1 MMPARANGFAGSRV
15 LDTDN
20 LQEDLGMLKKSAV
33 AAALFFI
40 TVSSNVHALGLGAL
54 DMRSALNQ
62 PMNAVIDLTSA
73 SGTDLSKIKVSIASQ
88 QAHDR
93 TGLSRARILTDF
105 RFSVDRDSQGNA
117 FIRVTSTDTIHEPFL
132 EFLLELE
139 WPSGRLLREYTVLV
153 DPPVTMP
160 ARPAVPAAP
169 VSRAPA
175 PVAQRQ
181 VRQSRPAQPRPTMAP
196 VRTTAAPAP
205 AADSYGPVRRNETL
219 WTIANRVRPGSDISV
234 DQMMHA
240 LLRENPHAFMN
251 NNINQLKAG
260 ATLRIPDREQIMSI
274 TTNEAR
280 AESNRQAREWKDG
293 QGAPVPEPESEEIP
307 LEVAVE
313 AEGATESH
321 LQLTAPED
329 DAIEGAATATASS
342 GDPQAAEGESAAE
355 LDNQL
360 ALASEEAEASKAQSE
375 ELQTRVT
382 ELEQQIET
390 MKRLLEL
397 KDDAL
402 ADLQQQEASE
412 AALDTAT
419 DTVEPEDTAIEM
431 TEETDVIE
439 IDEQPAEEAVEDV
452 VVESETETATEP
464 RGIVNKL
471 MDNPV
476 LAGLGVLV
484 AILLGGFLW
493 ASTRRKGGQGIFD
506 NEMTLEKHMANETAM
521 KGKQQVP
528 VVDFEEEA
536 QEEEITPIQGHDESD
551 PVTEADVYLAYGR
564 IQQAEDVL
572 QAALEKTPDDA
583 ELRVKLLEVYHASGN
598 IAAFDR
604 EAGNF
609 HDSVAGEGSQWLRVA
624 AMGYALSPANELYGA
639 GEGDKEKLG
648 DLDFNMDLSGMDE
661 PVESNDAV
669 KDTDEEDLG
678 LDLPESI
685 EFNMEDVNEVLED
698 EEDASEGLLNNADE
712 VATKLDLARAY
723 MDMGDP
729 EGARG
734 ILDEVMHE
742 GNEEQKREAEDI
754 ISELA

>member
-1 MMPARANGFAGSRV
+1 
-15 LDTDN
+15 
-20 LQEDLGMLKKSAV
+20 MLKKSAV

-93 TGLSRARILTDF
+93 TGLSRARILADF
-105 RFSVDRDSQGNA
+105 KFSVEQDNRGNT
-117 FIRVTSTDTIHEPFL
+117 FIRVTSSDAIHEPFL

-139 WPSGRLLREYTVLV
+139 WPRGRLLREYTVLV

-160 ARPAVPAAP
+160 ARAPVPVTP

-175 PVAQRQ
+175 PVVQSP
-181 VRQSRPAQPRPTMAP
+181 VRQSRPASARPVTAP
-196 VRTTAAPAP
+196 VRTAAAPASS
-205 AADSYGPVRRNETL
+205 ADSYGPVRRNETL

-240 LLRENPHAFMN
+240 LLRENPQAFMN

-280 AESNRQAREWKDG
+280 AESNRQAREWRDG
-293 QGAPVPEPESEEIP
+293 QSAPVQESEPQEAPPEEPEAVAET
-307 LEVAVE
+307 EVE
-313 AEGATESH
+313 TESL

-329 DAIEGAATATASS
+329 DAIEGAATASS
-342 GDPQAAEGESAAE
+342 GDPQAAESGSAAG
-355 LDNQL
+355 LNNQL
-360 ALASEEAEASKAQSE
+360 ALAAEEAEASKARSE

-402 ADLQQQEASE
+402 ADLQQQEVSGT
-412 AALDTAT
+412 ALDTAT
-419 DTVEPEDTAIEM
+419 DTPEGTATEM
-431 TEETDVIE
+431 AEETDVIE
-439 IDEQPAEEAVEDV
+439 IEELPVEEV
-452 VVESETETATEP
+452 AESEPEPEPEPESVP

-506 NEMTLEKHMANETAM
+506 NEMTLEKHMANEAAM

-528 VVDFEEEA
+528 VVDFDEEVP
-536 QEEEITPIQGHDESD
+536 EEEITSIQGHDESD

-583 ELRVKLLEVYHASGN
+583 ELKLKLLEVYHASGN

-604 EAGNF
+604 EAAGF

-624 AMGYALSPANELYGA
+624 AMGYALSPANELYSA
-639 GEGDKEKLG
+639 GGSDKKESG
-648 DLDFNMDLSGMDE
+648 NIDFDMDLSGMDE
-661 PVESNDAV
+661 PVDNIDAV
-669 KDTDEEDLG
+669 QDSDEEDLG

-685 EFNMEDVNEVLED
+685 EFNLEDVNEAIEE

-729 EGARG
+729 EGARS

-754 ISELA
+754 SSQLA

>member
-1 MMPARANGFAGSRV
+1 
-15 LDTDN
+15 
-20 LQEDLGMLKKSAV
+20 MLKKSAV

-93 TGLSRARILTDF
+93 TGLSRARILADF
-105 RFSVDRDSQGNA
+105 KFSVEQDNRGNT
-117 FIRVTSTDTIHEPFL
+117 FIRVTSSDAIHEPFL

-139 WPSGRLLREYTVLV
+139 WPRGRLLREYTVLV

-160 ARPAVPAAP
+160 ARAPVPVTP

-175 PVAQRQ
+175 PVVQSP
-181 VRQSRPAQPRPTMAP
+181 VRQSRPASARPVTAP
-196 VRTTAAPAP
+196 VRTAAAPASS
-205 AADSYGPVRRNETL
+205 ADSYGPVRRNETL

-240 LLRENPHAFMN
+240 LLRENPQAFMN

-280 AESNRQAREWKDG
+280 AESNRQAREWRDG
-293 QGAPVPEPESEEIP
+293 QSAPVQESEPQEAPPEEPEAVAET
-307 LEVAVE
+307 EVE
-313 AEGATESH
+313 TESL

-329 DAIEGAATATASS
+329 DAIEGAATASS
-342 GDPQAAEGESAAE
+342 GDPQAAESGSAAG
-355 LDNQL
+355 LNNQL
-360 ALASEEAEASKAQSE
+360 ALAAEEAEASKARSE

-402 ADLQQQEASE
+402 ADLQQQEVSGT
-412 AALDTAT
+412 ALDTAT
-419 DTVEPEDTAIEM
+419 DTPEGTATEM
-431 TEETDVIE
+431 AEETDVIE
-439 IDEQPAEEAVEDV
+439 IEEQPVEEVA
-452 VVESETETATEP
+452 ESEPEPEPEPESVP

-506 NEMTLEKHMANETAM
+506 NEMTLEKHMANEAAM

-528 VVDFEEEA
+528 VVDFDEEVP
-536 QEEEITPIQGHDESD
+536 EEEITSIQGHDESD

-572 QAALEKTPDDA
+572 QAALEKTPDDD
-583 ELRVKLLEVYHASGN
+583 ELKLKLLEVYHASGN

-604 EAGNF
+604 EAAGF

-624 AMGYALSPANELYGA
+624 AMGYALSPANELYSA
-639 GEGDKEKLG
+639 GGSDKKESG
-648 DLDFNMDLSGMDE
+648 NIDFDMDLSGMDE
-661 PVESNDAV
+661 PVDNIDAV
-669 KDTDEEDLG
+669 QDSDEEDLG

-685 EFNMEDVNEVLED
+685 EFNLEDVNEAIEE

-729 EGARG
+729 EGARS

-754 ISELA
+754 SSQLA

>member
-1 MMPARANGFAGSRV
+1 
-15 LDTDN
+15 
-20 LQEDLGMLKKSAV
+20 MLKKSAV

-93 TGLSRARILTDF
+93 TGLSRARILADF
-105 RFSVDRDSQGNA
+105 KFSVEQDNRGNT
-117 FIRVTSTDTIHEPFL
+117 FIRVTSSDAIHEPFL

-139 WPSGRLLREYTVLV
+139 WPRGRLLREYTVLV

-160 ARPAVPAAP
+160 ARAPVPVTP
-169 VSRAPA
+169 VSREPA
-175 PVAQRQ
+175 PVVQSP
-181 VRQSRPAQPRPTMAP
+181 VRQSRPASARPVTAP
-196 VRTTAAPAP
+196 VRTAAAPASS
-205 AADSYGPVRRNETL
+205 ADSYGPVRRNETL

-240 LLRENPHAFMN
+240 LLRENPQAFMN

-280 AESNRQAREWKDG
+280 AESNRQAREWRDG
-293 QGAPVPEPESEEIP
+293 QSAPVQEPEPQEAPPEEP
-307 LEVAVE
+307 EAVAETEVE
-313 AEGATESH
+313 TESL

-329 DAIEGAATATASS
+329 DAIEGAATASS
-342 GDPQAAEGESAAE
+342 GDPQAAESGSAAG
-355 LDNQL
+355 LNNQL
-360 ALASEEAEASKAQSE
+360 ALAAEEAEASKARSE

-402 ADLQQQEASE
+402 ADLQQQEVSGT
-412 AALDTAT
+412 ALDTAT
-419 DTVEPEDTAIEM
+419 DTPEGTATEM
-431 TEETDVIE
+431 AEETDVIE
-439 IDEQPAEEAVEDV
+439 IEEQPVEEVA
-452 VVESETETATEP
+452 ESEPEPESVP

-506 NEMTLEKHMANETAM
+506 NEMTLEKHMANEAAM

-528 VVDFEEEA
+528 VVDFDEEVP
-536 QEEEITPIQGHDESD
+536 EEEITSIQGHDESD

-583 ELRVKLLEVYHASGN
+583 ELKLKLLEVYHASGN

-604 EAGNF
+604 EAAGF

-624 AMGYALSPANELYGA
+624 AMGYALSPANELYSA
-639 GEGDKEKLG
+639 GGSDKKESG
-648 DLDFNMDLSGMDE
+648 NIDFDMDLSGMDE
-661 PVESNDAV
+661 PVDNIDAV
-669 KDTDEEDLG
+669 QDSDEEDLG

-685 EFNMEDVNEVLED
+685 EFNLEDVNEAIEE

-729 EGARG
+729 EGARS

-754 ISELA
+754 SSQLA

>member
-1 MMPARANGFAGSRV
+1 
-15 LDTDN
+15 
-20 LQEDLGMLKKSAV
+20 
-33 AAALFFI
+33 
-40 TVSSNVHALGLGAL
+40 
-54 DMRSALNQ
+54 
-62 PMNAVIDLTSA
+62 
-73 SGTDLSKIKVSIASQ
+73 
-88 QAHDR
+88 
-93 TGLSRARILTDF
+93 
-105 RFSVDRDSQGNA
+105 
-117 FIRVTSTDTIHEPFL
+117 
-132 EFLLELE
+132 
-139 WPSGRLLREYTVLV
+139 
-153 DPPVTMP
+153 
-160 ARPAVPAAP
+160 
-169 VSRAPA
+169 
-175 PVAQRQ
+175 
-181 VRQSRPAQPRPTMAP
+181 
-196 VRTTAAPAP
+196 
-205 AADSYGPVRRNETL
+205 
-219 WTIANRVRPGSDISV
+219 
-234 DQMMHA
+234 
-240 LLRENPHAFMN
+240 
-251 NNINQLKAG
+251 
-260 ATLRIPDREQIMSI
+260 
-274 TTNEAR
+274 
-280 AESNRQAREWKDG
+280 
-293 QGAPVPEPESEEIP
+293 
-307 LEVAVE
+307 
-313 AEGATESH
+313 
-321 LQLTAPED
+321 
-329 DAIEGAATATASS
+329 
-342 GDPQAAEGESAAE
+342 
-355 LDNQL
+355 
-360 ALASEEAEASKAQSE
+360 
-375 ELQTRVT
+375 
-382 ELEQQIET
+382 
-390 MKRLLEL
+390 
-397 KDDAL
+397 
-402 ADLQQQEASE
+402 
-412 AALDTAT
+412 
-419 DTVEPEDTAIEM
+419 M

-506 NEMTLEKHMANETAM
+506 NEMTLEKHMANEAAM

-583 ELRVKLLEVYHASGN
+583 ELRVKLLEVYDASGN

>member
-1 MMPARANGFAGSRV
+1 
-15 LDTDN
+15 
-20 LQEDLGMLKKSAV
+20 MLKKSAV

-93 TGLSRARILTDF
+93 TGLSRARILADF
-105 RFSVDRDSQGNA
+105 KFSVEQDNRGNT
-117 FIRVTSTDTIHEPFL
+117 FIRVTSSDAIHEPFL

-139 WPSGRLLREYTVLV
+139 WPRGRLLREYTVLV

-160 ARPAVPAAP
+160 ARAPVPVTP

-175 PVAQRQ
+175 PVVQSP
-181 VRQSRPAQPRPTMAP
+181 VRQSRPASARPVTAP
-196 VRTTAAPAP
+196 VRTAAAPASS
-205 AADSYGPVRRNETL
+205 ADSYGPVRRNETL

-240 LLRENPHAFMN
+240 LLRENPQAFMN

-280 AESNRQAREWKDG
+280 AESNRQAREWRDG
-293 QGAPVPEPESEEIP
+293 QSAPVQEPEPQEAPPEEP
-307 LEVAVE
+307 EAVAETEVE
-313 AEGATESH
+313 TESL

-329 DAIEGAATATASS
+329 DAIEGAATASS
-342 GDPQAAEGESAAE
+342 GDPQAAESGSAAG
-355 LDNQL
+355 LNNQL
-360 ALASEEAEASKAQSE
+360 ALAAEEAEASKARSE

-402 ADLQQQEASE
+402 ADLQQQEVSGT
-412 AALDTAT
+412 ALDTAT
-419 DTVEPEDTAIEM
+419 DTPEGTATEM
-431 TEETDVIE
+431 AEETDVIE
-439 IDEQPAEEAVEDV
+439 IEEQPVEEVA
-452 VVESETETATEP
+452 ESEPEPEPEPESVP

-506 NEMTLEKHMANETAM
+506 NEMTLEKHMANEAAM

-528 VVDFEEEA
+528 VVDFDEEVP
-536 QEEEITPIQGHDESD
+536 EEEITSIQGHDESD

-583 ELRVKLLEVYHASGN
+583 ELKLKLLEVYHASGN

-604 EAGNF
+604 EAAGF

-624 AMGYALSPANELYGA
+624 AMGYALSPANELYSA
-639 GEGDKEKLG
+639 GGSDKKESG
-648 DLDFNMDLSGMDE
+648 NIDFDMDLSGMDE
-661 PVESNDAV
+661 PVDNIDAV
-669 KDTDEEDLG
+669 QDSDEEDLG

-685 EFNMEDVNEVLED
+685 EFNLEDVNEAIEE

-729 EGARG
+729 EGARS

-754 ISELA
+754 SSQLA

>member
-1 MMPARANGFAGSRV
+1 
-15 LDTDN
+15 
-20 LQEDLGMLKKSAV
+20 MLKKSAV

-40 TVSSNVHALGLGAL
+40 TVSSNVYALGLGAL

-73 SGTDLSKIKVSIASQ
+73 SGTDISKIKVSIASQ

-105 RFSVDRDSQGNA
+105 RFSVEQDNRGNT
-117 FIRVTSTDTIHEPFL
+117 FIRVTSSDAIHEPFL

-139 WPSGRLLREYTVLV
+139 WPRGRLLREYTVLV

-160 ARPAVPAAP
+160 ARAAVPAAP

-175 PVAQRQ
+175 PVVQRP
-181 VRQSRPAQPRPTMAP
+181 VRQSRPAQPLPAMAP
-196 VRTTAAPAP
+196 VQRTAAPVP
-205 AADSYGPVRRNETL
+205 SADSYGPVRRNETL

-240 LLRENPHAFMN
+240 LLRENPRAFMN

-260 ATLRIPDREQIMSI
+260 VTLRIPDREQIMSI
-274 TTNEAR
+274 STNEAR
-280 AESNRQAREWKDG
+280 AESNRQTREWKEG
-293 QGAPVPEPESEEIP
+293 QSAPTQEPEPQETP
-307 LEVAVE
+307 LEVVVE
-313 AEGATESH
+313 TEVTTESH

-329 DAIEGAATATASS
+329 DAIEGAATASS
-342 GDPQAAEGESAAE
+342 GDPQAAEEESTTE
-355 LDNQL
+355 LNNQL

-419 DTVEPEDTAIEM
+419 GADAPEDTAIEM
-431 TEETDVIE
+431 TEEADAIE
-439 IDEQPAEEAVEDV
+439 IEEQLAEDV
-452 VVESETETATEP
+452 VVASETEAATEP

-506 NEMTLEKHMANETAM
+506 NEMTLEKR
-521 KGKQQVP
+521 
-528 VVDFEEEA
+528 
-536 QEEEITPIQGHDESD
+536 
-551 PVTEADVYLAYGR
+551 YR
-564 IQQAEDVL
+564 
-572 QAALEKTPDDA
+572 
-583 ELRVKLLEVYHASGN
+583 
-598 IAAFDR
+598 
-604 EAGNF
+604 
-609 HDSVAGEGSQWLRVA
+609 WLI
-624 AMGYALSPANELYGA
+624 L
-639 GEGDKEKLG
+639 
-648 DLDFNMDLSGMDE
+648 
-661 PVESNDAV
+661 
-669 KDTDEEDLG
+669 
-678 LDLPESI
+678 
-685 EFNMEDVNEVLED
+685 
-698 EEDASEGLLNNADE
+698 
-712 VATKLDLARAY
+712 TKRY
-723 MDMGDP
+723 
-729 EGARG
+729 R
-734 ILDEVMHE
+734 
-742 GNEEQKREAEDI
+742 KRK
-754 ISELA
+754 

>member
-1 MMPARANGFAGSRV
+1 
-15 LDTDN
+15 
-20 LQEDLGMLKKSAV
+20 MLKKSAV

-62 PMNAVIDLTSA
+62 PMNAVINLTSA
-73 SGTDLSKIKVSIASQ
+73 SGTDLSEIKVSIASQ

-105 RFSVDRDSQGNA
+105 RFSVEQDNRGNTY
-117 FIRVTSTDTIHEPFL
+117 IRVTSFDAIHEPFL

-139 WPSGRLLREYTVLV
+139 WPRGRLLREYTVLV

-160 ARPAVPAAP
+160 ARAVAPATP
-169 VSRAPA
+169 VSKVPVPVVQSPA
-175 PVAQRQ
+175 
-181 VRQSRPAQPRPTMAP
+181 RQSRPASIRPVTAP
-196 VRTTAAPAP
+196 VRTAAAPASS
-205 AADSYGPVRRNETL
+205 ADSYGPVRRNETL

-240 LLRENPHAFMN
+240 LLRENPQAFMN

-274 TTNEAR
+274 TTNEAL
-280 AESNRQAREWKDG
+280 AESNRQSREWKDG
-293 QGAPVPEPESEEIP
+293 QSAPIQAPEPQEAP
-307 LEVAVE
+307 PEVATAVVE
-313 AEGATESH
+313 TGVETESL

-329 DAIEGAATATASS
+329 DAIEGAATASS

-355 LDNQL
+355 LGNQL
-360 ALASEEAEASKAQSE
+360 ALAAEEAEASKAQSV

-402 ADLQQQEASE
+402 ADMQQQEASE
-412 AALDTAT
+412 PATGVEAA
-419 DTVEPEDTAIEM
+419 EDTAIEM
-431 TEETDVIE
+431 AEETDAIE
-439 IDEQPAEEAVEDV
+439 TDGQPGEEAVEDV
-452 VVESETETATEP
+452 VVESEAEPESVP

-506 NEMTLEKHMANETAM
+506 NEMTLEKHMANEAAM

-528 VVDFEEEA
+528 VVDFDEEVP
-536 QEEEITPIQGHDESD
+536 EEEITSIQGHEESD

-583 ELRVKLLEVYHASGN
+583 ELKIKLLEVYQASGN
-598 IAAFDR
+598 VAAFDR
-604 EAGNF
+604 EAASF
-609 HDSVAGEGSQWLRVA
+609 HDSVTGEGSQWLRVA
-624 AMGYALSPANELYGA
+624 AMGYALSPANELYSA
-639 GEGDKEKLG
+639 GVGDKEKSG
-648 DLDFNMDLSGMDE
+648 NLDFDMDLSGMDE
-661 PVESNDAV
+661 PVDNNDAV
-669 KDTDEEDLG
+669 QDADEEGLG

-685 EFNMEDVNEVLED
+685 EFNLEDVNEVLED
-698 EEDASEGLLNNADE
+698 EEDASEGLLDNADE

-729 EGARG
+729 EGARS

-754 ISELA
+754 ITQLA

>member
-1 MMPARANGFAGSRV
+1 
-15 LDTDN
+15 
-20 LQEDLGMLKKSAV
+20 
-33 AAALFFI
+33 
-40 TVSSNVHALGLGAL
+40 
-54 DMRSALNQ
+54 
-62 PMNAVIDLTSA
+62 
-73 SGTDLSKIKVSIASQ
+73 
-88 QAHDR
+88 
-93 TGLSRARILTDF
+93 
-105 RFSVDRDSQGNA
+105 
-117 FIRVTSTDTIHEPFL
+117 
-132 EFLLELE
+132 
-139 WPSGRLLREYTVLV
+139 
-153 DPPVTMP
+153 
-160 ARPAVPAAP
+160 
-169 VSRAPA
+169 
-175 PVAQRQ
+175 
-181 VRQSRPAQPRPTMAP
+181 
-196 VRTTAAPAP
+196 
-205 AADSYGPVRRNETL
+205 
-219 WTIANRVRPGSDISV
+219 
-234 DQMMHA
+234 
-240 LLRENPHAFMN
+240 
-251 NNINQLKAG
+251 
-260 ATLRIPDREQIMSI
+260 MSI

-280 AESNRQAREWKDG
+280 AESNRQAREWRDG
-293 QGAPVPEPESEEIP
+293 QSAPVQEPEPQEAPPEEP
-307 LEVAVE
+307 EAVAETEVE
-313 AEGATESH
+313 TESL

-329 DAIEGAATATASS
+329 DAIEGAATASS
-342 GDPQAAEGESAAE
+342 GDPQAAESGSAAG
-355 LDNQL
+355 LNNQL
-360 ALASEEAEASKAQSE
+360 ALAAEEAEASKARSE

-402 ADLQQQEASE
+402 ADLQQQEVSGT
-412 AALDTAT
+412 ALDTAT
-419 DTVEPEDTAIEM
+419 DTPEGTATEM
-431 TEETDVIE
+431 AEETDVIE
-439 IDEQPAEEAVEDV
+439 IEEQPVEEVA
-452 VVESETETATEP
+452 ESEPEPEPEPESVP

-506 NEMTLEKHMANETAM
+506 NEMTLEKHMANEAAM

-528 VVDFEEEA
+528 VVDFDEEVP
-536 QEEEITPIQGHDESD
+536 EEEITSIQGHDESD

-583 ELRVKLLEVYHASGN
+583 ELKLKLLEVYHASGN

-604 EAGNF
+604 EAAGF

-624 AMGYALSPANELYGA
+624 AMGYALSPANELYSA
-639 GEGDKEKLG
+639 GGSDKKESG
-648 DLDFNMDLSGMDE
+648 NIDFDMDLSGMDE
-661 PVESNDAV
+661 PVDNIDAV
-669 KDTDEEDLG
+669 QDSDEEDLG

-685 EFNMEDVNEVLED
+685 EFNLEDVNEAIEE

-729 EGARG
+729 EGARS

-754 ISELA
+754 SSQLA

>member
-1 MMPARANGFAGSRV
+1 
-15 LDTDN
+15 
-20 LQEDLGMLKKSAV
+20 MLKKSAV

-40 TVSSNVHALGLGAL
+40 TVSSNVYALGLGAL

-73 SGTDLSKIKVSIASQ
+73 SGTDISKIKVSIASQ

-105 RFSVDRDSQGNA
+105 RFSVEQDNRGNT
-117 FIRVTSTDTIHEPFL
+117 FIRVTSSDAIHEPFL

-139 WPSGRLLREYTVLV
+139 WPRGRLLREYTVLV

-160 ARPAVPAAP
+160 ARAAVPAAP

-175 PVAQRQ
+175 PVVQRP
-181 VRQSRPAQPRPTMAP
+181 VRQSRPAQPLPAMAP
-196 VRTTAAPAP
+196 VQRTAAPVP
-205 AADSYGPVRRNETL
+205 SADSYGPVRRNETL

-240 LLRENPHAFMN
+240 LLRENPRAFMN

-260 ATLRIPDREQIMSI
+260 VTLRIPDREQIMSI
-274 TTNEAR
+274 STNEAR
-280 AESNRQAREWKDG
+280 AESNRQTREWKEG
-293 QGAPVPEPESEEIP
+293 QSAPTQEPEPQETP
-307 LEVAVE
+307 LEVVVE
-313 AEGATESH
+313 TEVTTESH

-329 DAIEGAATATASS
+329 DAIEGAATASS
-342 GDPQAAEGESAAE
+342 GDPQAAEEESTTE
-355 LDNQL
+355 LNNQL

-419 DTVEPEDTAIEM
+419 GADAPEDTAIEM
-431 TEETDVIE
+431 TEEADAIE
-439 IDEQPAEEAVEDV
+439 IEEQLAEDV
-452 VVESETETATEP
+452 VVASETEAATEP

-506 NEMTLEKHMANETAM
+506 NEMTLEKHMASEAAM

-528 VVDFEEEA
+528 VVDFDEEVP
-536 QEEEITPIQGHDESD
+536 EEEITSIQGHDESD

-583 ELRVKLLEVYHASGN
+583 ELRIKLLEVYHASGN

-609 HDSVAGEGSQWLRVA
+609 RDRVAGEGSQWLRVA
-624 AMGYALSPANELYGA
+624 AMGYALSPANELYSA
-639 GEGDKEKLG
+639 GEGDKEKSG
-648 DLDFNMDLSGMDE
+648 DIDFDMDLSGMDDT
-661 PVESNDAV
+661 VENDDAV
-669 KDTDEEDLG
+669 LDTDEEDLG

-685 EFNMEDVNEVLED
+685 EFNLEDVNEVHED
-698 EEDASEGLLNNADE
+698 EEDASEGLLDNADE
-712 VATKLDLARAY
+712 VTTKLDLARAY

-729 EGARG
+729 EGARS

-754 ISELA
+754 SSELA

>member
-1 MMPARANGFAGSRV
+1 
-15 LDTDN
+15 
-20 LQEDLGMLKKSAV
+20 MLKKSAV

-93 TGLSRARILTDF
+93 TGLSRARILADF
-105 RFSVDRDSQGNA
+105 KFSVEQDNRGNT
-117 FIRVTSTDTIHEPFL
+117 FIRVTSSDAIHEPFL
-132 EFLLELE
+132 EFLLEVE

-160 ARPAVPAAP
+160 ARPAATTTP

-175 PVAQRQ
+175 PVAA
-181 VRQSRPAQPRPTMAP
+181 SPATPRPAMAP
-196 VRTTAAPAP
+196 LQTTAASAP
-205 AADSYGPVRRNETL
+205 SADSYGPVRRNETL
-219 WTIANRVRPGSDISV
+219 WTIANRVRPGTDISV

-240 LLRENPHAFMN
+240 LLRENPHAFIN

-260 ATLRIPDREQIMSI
+260 STLRIPDREQIKSI
-274 TTNEAR
+274 STNEAL
-280 AESNRQAREWKDG
+280 AESNRQAREWKEA
-293 QGAPVPEPESEEIP
+293 QSAPALEDEPQETPQEQ
-307 LEVAVE
+307 A
-313 AEGATESH
+313 AETDVITESH

-329 DAIEGAATATASS
+329 VAIAGAATASP
-342 GDPQAAEGESAAE
+342 GDPQAAEAGATED
-355 LDNQL
+355 LGNQL
-360 ALASEEAEASKAQSE
+360 ALAIEEAEASNAQSE
-375 ELQTRVT
+375 ELQTRVF

-402 ADLQQQEASE
+402 ADLQQQEAAE
-412 AALDTAT
+412 TALDIAAAADTEESTAAEVT
-419 DTVEPEDTAIEM
+419 G
-431 TEETDVIE
+431 ETDVIE
-439 IDEQPAEEAVEDV
+439 IDEQPADEAVVDV
-452 VVESETETATEP
+452 AVDAEPVSAP

-484 AILLGGFLW
+484 AILLGGVLW
-493 ASTRRKGGQGIFD
+493 ASTRRRGGQGIFD
-506 NEMTLEKHMANETAM
+506 NEMTLEKHMANEAAM
-521 KGKQQVP
+521 TGKQQVP
-528 VVDFEEEA
+528 VVDFDEELP
-536 QEEEITPIQGHDESD
+536 EEEITAVQGHDESD

-572 QAALEKTPDDA
+572 QAALERTPDDA
-583 ELRVKLLEVYHASGN
+583 ELRLKLLEVYHTSGN

-604 EAGNF
+604 EAADF
-609 HDSVAGEGSQWLRVA
+609 RDRFSGEGSQWLRVA
-624 AMGYALSPANELYGA
+624 ALGYALSPANKLYSDA
-639 GEGDKEKLG
+639 AGDKEKSG
-648 DLDFNMDLSGMDE
+648 NLDFDMDLSGMEDT
-661 PVESNDAV
+661 VENSAAV
-669 KDTDEEDLG
+669 KDTEEKDLG
-678 LDLPESI
+678 LDYPESI
-685 EFNMEDVNEVLED
+685 EFNLEDLNDVLED
-698 EEDASEGLLNNADE
+698 EEDASEGLLSNADE

-729 EGARG
+729 EGARS

-742 GNEEQKREAEDI
+742 GNDEQKNEAEDI
-754 ISELA
+754 ISQLA

>member
-1 MMPARANGFAGSRV
+1 
-15 LDTDN
+15 
-20 LQEDLGMLKKSAV
+20 MLKKSAV

-40 TVSSNVHALGLGAL
+40 TVSSNVYALGLGAL

-62 PMNAVIDLTSA
+62 PMNAVIELTSA

-105 RFSVDRDSQGNA
+105 RFSVEQDNRGNT
-117 FIRVTSTDTIHEPFL
+117 FIQVTSYDAIHEPFL

-139 WPSGRLLREYTVLV
+139 WPRGRLLREYTVLV

-160 ARPAVPAAP
+160 ARPAVPATP

-175 PVAQRQ
+175 PVVQSP
-181 VRQSRPAQPRPTMAP
+181 VRQSRPAPTRPAMAP
-196 VRTTAAPAP
+196 VRTSAAPAP
-205 AADSYGPVRRNETL
+205 SADSYGPIRRNETL
-219 WTIANRVRPGSDISV
+219 WNIANRVRPGTDISV

-240 LLRENPHAFMN
+240 LLRENPRAFMN

-280 AESNRQAREWKDG
+280 AESNRQAREWKEG
-293 QGAPVPEPESEEIP
+293 QSAPTQEPEPQETP
-307 LEVAVE
+307 LEAAVE
-313 AEGATESH
+313 TEVTTESH

-329 DAIEGAATATASS
+329 DAIEGAATASS
-342 GDPQAAEGESAAE
+342 GDPQAAEGESTTE
-355 LDNQL
+355 LNNQL

-419 DTVEPEDTAIEM
+419 GADAQEDTAIEM
-431 TEETDVIE
+431 TEEADVIE
-439 IDEQPAEEAVEDV
+439 IEEQPAEEAVEDV
-452 VVESETETATEP
+452 VVESETEAATEP

-471 MDNPV
+471 MDNPL

-506 NEMTLEKHMANETAM
+506 NEMTLEKHMANEAAM

-528 VVDFEEEA
+528 VVDFDEEVP
-536 QEEEITPIQGHDESD
+536 EEEITSIQGHDESD

-583 ELRVKLLEVYHASGN
+583 ELRIKLLEVYHASGN

-609 HDSVAGEGSQWLRVA
+609 RDSVAGEGSQWLRVA
-624 AMGYALSPANELYGA
+624 AMGYALSPANELYSA
-639 GEGDKEKLG
+639 GGGDKEKSG
-648 DLDFNMDLSGMDE
+648 DIDFDMDLSGMDDS
-661 PVESNDAV
+661 VENNDAV
-669 KDTDEEDLG
+669 QDTDEEDLG

-685 EFNMEDVNEVLED
+685 EFNLEDVNEVHED
-698 EEDASEGLLNNADE
+698 EEDASEGLLDNADE

-729 EGARG
+729 EGARS

-754 ISELA
+754 ISEIA

>member
-1 MMPARANGFAGSRV
+1 
-15 LDTDN
+15 
-20 LQEDLGMLKKSAV
+20 MLKKSAV

-62 PMNAVIDLTSA
+62 PMNAVINLTSA
-73 SGTDLSKIKVSIASQ
+73 SGTDLSEIKVSIASQ

-105 RFSVDRDSQGNA
+105 RFSVEQDNRGNTY
-117 FIRVTSTDTIHEPFL
+117 IRVTSFDAIHEPFL

-139 WPSGRLLREYTVLV
+139 WPRGRLLREYTVLV

-160 ARPAVPAAP
+160 ARAVAPATP
-169 VSRAPA
+169 VSKVPVPVVQSPA
-175 PVAQRQ
+175 
-181 VRQSRPAQPRPTMAP
+181 RQSRPASVRPVTAP
-196 VRTTAAPAP
+196 VRTAAAPASS
-205 AADSYGPVRRNETL
+205 ADSYGPVRRNETL

-240 LLRENPHAFMN
+240 LLRENPQAFMN

-274 TTNEAR
+274 TTNEAL
-280 AESNRQAREWKDG
+280 AESNRQSREWKDG
-293 QGAPVPEPESEEIP
+293 QSAPIQAPEPQEAP
-307 LEVAVE
+307 PEVATAVVE
-313 AEGATESH
+313 TGVETESL

-329 DAIEGAATATASS
+329 DAIEGAATASS

-355 LDNQL
+355 LGNQL
-360 ALASEEAEASKAQSE
+360 ALAAEEAEASKAQSV

-402 ADLQQQEASE
+402 ADMQQQEASE
-412 AALDTAT
+412 PATGVEAA
-419 DTVEPEDTAIEM
+419 EDTAIEM
-431 TEETDVIE
+431 AEETDAIE
-439 IDEQPAEEAVEDV
+439 TDGQPGEEAVEDV
-452 VVESETETATEP
+452 VVESEAEPESVP

-506 NEMTLEKHMANETAM
+506 NEMTLEKHMANEAAM

-528 VVDFEEEA
+528 VVDFDEEVP
-536 QEEEITPIQGHDESD
+536 EEEITSIQGHEESD

-583 ELRVKLLEVYHASGN
+583 ELKIKLLEVYQASGN
-598 IAAFDR
+598 VAAFDR
-604 EAGNF
+604 EAASF
-609 HDSVAGEGSQWLRVA
+609 HDSVTGEGSQWLRVA
-624 AMGYALSPANELYGA
+624 AMGYALSPANELYSA
-639 GEGDKEKLG
+639 GVGDKEKSG
-648 DLDFNMDLSGMDE
+648 NLDFDMDLSGMDE
-661 PVESNDAV
+661 PVDNNDAV
-669 KDTDEEDLG
+669 QDADEEGLG

-685 EFNMEDVNEVLED
+685 EFNLEDVNEVLED
-698 EEDASEGLLNNADE
+698 EEDASEGLLDNADE

-729 EGARG
+729 EGARS

-754 ISELA
+754 ITQLA